1 MPRPNRE
8 VEKAKDFKGAI
19 KRLINELSGFKKLTI
34 VALVL
39 AALGSI
45 LTIVTPDILSNL
57 TDEISNGLVMNK
69 DNFEKIT
76 KEVTG
81 SLNEENISKVVK
93 IDFSEKNITSIMMD
107 NGISSEDKES
117 FRKLLGEMQSDS
129 GNKVKLIANIPDSIL
144 HKLVVSNKED
154 TIKFIKSLN
163 GNVEIPDSIA
173 KEIFK
178 EFEIDD
184 VKISVS
190 DQREFLKIISG
201 MNENMDATSIYAK
214 VEEMPSSIKELVEPY
229 MNIDKIKNI
238 AIVLVTIYL
247 ISAIFTYFESI
258 LMCDVSN
265 NFARKLRGNISSKI
279 NKLPLKYF
287 DKHAIGDTLSRVTN
301 DVDTIAQSMN
311 QSLST
316 LVSAITLFVGT
327 TIMMFVT
334 NWVMAI
340 TAILASLFGF
350 AFMAAILGKSQ
361 KYFVAKQ
368 KELGDLNGHIEEV
381 YSGLNVV
388 KTYNGQKISNEKFDE
403 LNDKLY
409 KANWKSGFLSGLMM
423 PMMNFIGNFG
433 YVAVCVVGALLA
445 LNGYISFGVI
455 VAFIVYVRLFV
466 SPLSQIAQAMTSLQS
481 TAAASER
488 VFEFLDEKEM
498 LDESK
503 LTKILYKKEVKGNI
517 EFKNVEFKYD
527 GNETPTIKN
536 FSAKAKAGQKIAIVG
551 PTGAGKTTMVNLLM
565 KFYDINSG
573 EILIDGVST
582 KELTRNNIHR
592 LFTMVLQDTWVFNG
606 TVRDNIVYN
615 AENITDKEVEN
626 VCKTVGLDHFIKTLP
641 DGYNTILSDN
651 DSISAGQRQLLTIA
665 RGMLQD
671 APFLILDEATSNVDT
686 RTEELVQKAMDKLT
700 HGKTSFII
708 AHRLS
713 TIKNADLILVM
724 NNGNIIEQG
733 NHEDLMKQKG
743 FYADLY
749 NSQFKL

>member
-8 VEKAKDFKGAI
+8 VAKAKDFKGAI
-19 KRLINELSGFKKLTI
+19 KRLINELSEFKKLTI
-34 VALVL
+34 IALVL
-39 AALGSI
+39 AALGAI

-76 KEVTG
+76 KEVTN
-81 SLNEENISKVVK
+81 SLNEENISKVIK
-93 IDFSEKNITSIMMD
+93 IDFSEKNIGSIMMD
-107 NGISSEDKES
+107 SDIFFEDKQS
-117 FRKLLGEMQSDS
+117 FQKILEEMQSNPDS
-129 GNKVKLIANIPDSIL
+129 GMKLIASVPESIL
-144 HKLVVSNKED
+144 SKLVVSNTKD
-154 TIKFIKSLN
+154 TIKFIKSLS
-163 GNVEIPDSIA
+163 GNVEVPDSIA
-173 KEIFK
+173 KELFH
-178 EFEIDD
+178 EFEIDG
-184 VKISVS
+184 VKISVN
-190 DQREFLKIISG
+190 DQKEFLKIVSRL
-201 MNENMDATSIYAK
+201 NENMDATSIYAK
-214 VEEMPSSIKELVEPY
+214 VDEMPSSIKTLVEPY

-301 DVDTIAQSMN
+301 DVDIIAQSMN

-334 NWVMAI
+334 NWRMAI

-350 AFMAAILGKSQ
+350 VFMAVVLGKSQ

-368 KELGDLNGHIEEV
+368 KELGALNGHIEEV

-388 KTYNGQKISNEKFDE
+388 KTYNGQKISNGKFDE

-409 KANWKSGFLSGLMM
+409 KANWKSEFLSGLMM

-445 LNGYISFGVI
+445 LNGHISFGVI

-503 LTKILYKKEVKGNI
+503 LTKSLDKKEVKGNI

-582 KELTRNNIHR
+582 KELTRENVHS

-615 AENITDKEVEN
+615 TENVTDKEVEN

-651 DSISAGQRQLLTIA
+651 DSVSAGQRQLLTIA

-733 NHEDLMKQKG
+733 NHEELMKQKG